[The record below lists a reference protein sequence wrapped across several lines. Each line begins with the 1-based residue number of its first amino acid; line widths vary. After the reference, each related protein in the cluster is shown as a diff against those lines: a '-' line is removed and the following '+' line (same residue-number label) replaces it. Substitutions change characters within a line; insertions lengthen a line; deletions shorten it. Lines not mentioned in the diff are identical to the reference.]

1 MSEMKRYD
9 PLSSVFYHLGRMEEN
24 AETLKLWWSG
34 SGLVMRAKCGRID
47 VEAESTARNH
57 AQFLGVMIDGAP
69 VCRLPLAPGKHV
81 YPVLAGMLNEAY
93 HEITILRDTQPSYDE
108 DGPVILHAVYTDG
121 EMEAPAPKDTVIE
134 FIGDSLTVG
143 EGTVGPKSGMEWI
156 LPYISHMPAFPT
168 LASVMLDAEKRVVA
182 LGGWGAYK
190 SWDGKH
196 ECRIGAIYERLCAVT
211 PGGDTPYSF
220 HERPA
225 DYVVINLGT
234 NDGTALKDLPA
245 EEKKKEEAL
254 FTRDAEALLA
264 LVRAHQPKAC
274 ILWAYGLCGSVMEKG
289 IRKAVEQR
297 QSAGDGRVAY
307 LPLPEAKD
315 VGSRMHPSREA
326 HLEAART
333 IADAIR
339 AWKGENEA

>member
-1 MSEMKRYD
+1 MSELKRYD
-9 PLSSVFYHLGRMEEN
+9 PLSPIFRRLGRMDESTD
-24 AETLKLWWSG
+24 ALHLWWSG

-47 VEAESTARNH
+47 VEAESTARGH

-69 VCRLPLAPGKHV
+69 VCRIPLIPGRHV
-81 YPVLAGMLNEAY
+81 YPVLCGMLNEAY
-93 HEITILRDTQPSYDE
+93 HEITVLRDTQPSYDE

-121 EMEAPAPKDTVIE
+121 ELETPEEKRMLIE

-168 LASVMLDAEKRVVA
+168 LTSTLLDAEKRVVA

-196 ECRIGAIYERLCAVT
+196 ECRIGAIYEKLCGVT
-211 PGGDTPYSF
+211 PGGDTAYSF
-220 HERPA
+220 NERPA

-245 EEKKKEEAL
+245 DEKEKEEAL
-254 FTRDAEALLA
+254 FAQDAEKLLA
-264 LVRAHQPKAC
+264 LVRAHQPKAY
-274 ILWAYGLCGSVMEKG
+274 ILWAYGLCGNAMEKG
-289 IRKAVEQR
+289 IRKAVEKR
-297 QSAGDGRVAY
+297 NAAGDSRVAY
-307 LPLPEAKD
+307 LPLPEARD

-326 HLEAART
+326 HEEAAQT
-333 IADAIR
+333 IARAIR
-339 AWKGENEA
+339 GLKEEA